1 MRDLERLADDAA
13 PPLAD
18 QLVAG
23 AGTALLKDQAAC
35 PFRADARHRLHA
47 ESPQVPHAGLD
58 ALERGTLVHN
68 VLAKVWER
76 LRNSEALHAI
86 SRDELDALLEGAVNA
101 AMERIS
107 RDRPAAMSGRFADI
121 EKRRLVALAKAWLDE
136 DRRRGAFTVL
146 AVEDKRG
153 MMIGRLQL
161 NARLDRVDESADG
174 RRIVIDYKTGNA
186 NAADMLGERP
196 EEPQLPLY
204 LVTAEPDAAA
214 VAFARVRTGKIAY
227 AGLARDGDLLPGIKA
242 HVDTRHGEQYPQWLD
257 LLAAWRRDLERL
269 AGQFADGV
277 SIVDPKRYPQTCQFC
292 DMQPFCRI
300 RERLGEPITDESPVK

>member
-1 MRDLERLADDAA
+1 
-13 PPLAD
+13 
-18 QLVAG
+18 
-23 AGTALLKDQAAC
+23 
-35 PFRADARHRLHA
+35 
-47 ESPQVPHAGLD
+47 
-58 ALERGTLVHN
+58 
-68 VLAKVWER
+68 
-76 LRNSEALHAI
+76 
-86 SRDELDALLEGAVNA
+86 
-101 AMERIS
+101 
-107 RDRPAAMSGRFADI
+107 
-121 EKRRLVALAKAWLDE
+121 
-136 DRRRGAFTVL
+136 
-146 AVEDKRG
+146 
-153 MMIGRLQL
+153 MIGRLQL